1 MEVNGRVDEW
11 SERVG
16 QECQP
21 FDDEDDEL
29 DEGKGKERV
38 DLPRKALFEGKD
50 VVIVSNGRCA
60 SSCSLFSITM
70 AKLEGATTVVVGGKS
85 DVQQQYCGIV
95 GGQSTNV
102 AVIDE
107 EIKSTNL
114 KEHELAP
121 PDFLTNSLQG
131 ITWRLGYGIWDDSK
145 FEEWQ
150 DHPADVNLPVTAAL
164 VNNPRAIWEEV
175 ERRVFGGSFEDDILS
190 SEEEVGLDRSQRV
203 LEREY

>member
-1 MEVNGRVDEW
+1 M
-11 SERVG
+11 
-16 QECQP
+16 
-21 FDDEDDEL
+21 
-29 DEGKGKERV
+29 
-38 DLPRKALFEGKD
+38 DLPRNALFEGRD
-50 VVIVSNGRCA
+50 VVIISNGRCA

-95 GGQSTNV
+95 GGQSTNF

-114 KEHELAP
+114 KGHALAP

-150 DHPADVNLPVTAAL
+150 DHPADINLPVTASL

-175 ERRVFGGSFEDDILS
+175 DRRVFGGFVQDDVFS
-190 SEEEVGLDRSQRV
+190 KQVGAGGGQRV
-203 LEREY
+203 FEQKH